1 MVGWGIKNK
10 KLRARVEAI
19 DMESCARCSGR
30 WQKYLCVPEDTFARL
45 LGGVFLS
52 AHEYKEIKKKTSRVH
67 HSLAASLIPLTRL
80 LFTFRIYIKK
90 CFLRRRKLR
99 DFA

>member
-52 AHEYKEIKKKTSRVH
+52 AHEYKEI
-67 HSLAASLIPLTRL
+67 
-80 LFTFRIYIKK
+80 
-90 CFLRRRKLR
+90 
-99 DFA
+99 